1 MSTRLESDLLGP
13 VEVPAEAWHGARTQR
28 ALQSFPLGQQRP
40 LGSYPTLLA
49 ALLQIKLA
57 AAQVNG
63 RLGLLPAEK
72 ADAIAA
78 AAADLLAR
86 PRPELFPVHALHGG
100 GGVSANMNVNEVLA
114 NLAEERLGGR
124 RGEYRLINPNDHVN
138 LNQSTNDVYPTAGH
152 LAVVAQWGRLEPAL
166 ARLAAAFAAKA
177 VEFQAARRLARTCLQ
192 DAVEITFFDFF
203 QGYVGGLE
211 RNRERLA
218 AAVEQLHR
226 VNLGGTI
233 VGRPADVPAAYFEQI
248 VPALRAVT
256 GEARWQR
263 ATNLFDAF
271 QNPDDLAAV
280 SAALDLLA
288 RTLIKIAQ
296 DLRLLSSGP
305 EAGLNEVVLPAVQPG
320 SSIMPGKINPA
331 IPEFVIQLAFKVTG
345 LHAMCAAGVNHGE
358 LDLNIWESSMLC
370 AVLESME
377 LLECA
382 LAVFT
387 DQCLLGLA
395 INRARNERNA
405 DTLIPYL
412 TRLALKHGYSTV
424 TAVCREARGDTRLL
438 RELLAA
444 RLGE

>member
-13 VEVPAEAWHGARTQR
+13 VEVPAEAWYGARTQR
-28 ALQSFPLGQQRP
+28 ARQSFPLGQQRP

-49 ALLQIKLA
+49 ALVQIKLA

-63 RLGLLPAEK
+63 RLGRLPAEK
-72 ADAIAA
+72 AEAIAA
-78 AAADLLAR
+78 AAAELLAQ

-124 RGEYRLINPNDHVN
+124 RGEYRLIHPNDHVN
-138 LNQSTNDVYPTAGH
+138 LNQSTNDVYPTAGR
-152 LAVVAQWGRLEPAL
+152 LAVIAQWDRLEPAL

-177 VEFQAARRLARTCLQ
+177 VEFQEARRLARTCLQ
-192 DAVEITFFDFF
+192 DAVEVTFFDFF

-211 RNRERLA
+211 RSRERLA
-218 AAVEQLHR
+218 GAVDRLHT

-233 VGRPADVPAAYFEQI
+233 VGRPGDVPAAYFEQI
-248 VPALRAVT
+248 IPALRAVT
-256 GEARWQR
+256 GDERWQR
-263 ATNLFDAF
+263 AGNLFDAF

-288 RTLIKIAQ
+288 RALIKLAQ

-305 EAGLNEVVLPAVQPG
+305 EAGLSEVVLPAVQPG

-345 LHAMCAAGVNHGE
+345 LHTMCAAGVNHGE
-358 LDLNIWESSMLC
+358 LDLNIWESSMIC
-370 AVLESME
+370 AVLESLE

-382 LAVFT
+382 ATVFAE
-387 DQCLLGLA
+387 QCVLGLA

-405 DTLIPYL
+405 DTLIPLL
-412 TRLALKHGYSTV
+412 TRLSLKHGYSTV
-424 TAVCREARGDTRLL
+424 TAVCREAGADTRLL